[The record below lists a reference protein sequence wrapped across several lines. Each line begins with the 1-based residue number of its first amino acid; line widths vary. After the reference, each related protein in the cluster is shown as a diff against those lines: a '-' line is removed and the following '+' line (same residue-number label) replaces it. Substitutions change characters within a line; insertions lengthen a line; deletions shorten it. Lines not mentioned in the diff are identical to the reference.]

1 VCGWAPYAEA
11 RLYVMDG
18 RRWSKVADVVDQD
31 DGAGFLRCFGRQLKI
46 LRERAGLTRPEFG
59 ARVGYGEDQIASVEL
74 GRRIPKP
81 ELIDKADEV
90 LGAGGILRAMK
101 EEVARARYPAFFRD
115 AARLEAEAVE
125 LQTYDTHVVNGLLQ
139 TEEYTRA
146 LLAMRRPLLAEETI
160 EHRVA
165 ARLARQEVFA
175 KWPAP
180 LFGFVME
187 ESVLLRR
194 LGGPAV
200 MRGQLEQILL
210 IGQKRNV
217 EVQVMPLDRE
227 DNAGVDGGFTLF
239 TRKGGEQMGYLETQ
253 GRSTLVTDREEVR
266 VLAARYGIIRAQ
278 ALAPRESLA
287 FIEKLL
293 GEL

>member
-1 VCGWAPYAEA
+1 MA
-11 RLYVMDG
+11 
-18 RRWSKVADVVDQD
+18 DQD
-31 DGAGFLRCFGRQLKI
+31 DGAGFLRCFGQQVRL
-46 LRERAGLTRPEFG
+46 LRERAGLTRAELG
-59 ARVGYGEDQIASVEL
+59 TLLGYGEDQIASVEL

-81 ELIDKADEV
+81 ELIDKADTV
-90 LGAGGILRAMK
+90 LNAGGLLRAMK
-101 EEVARARYPAFFRD
+101 GEVERARYPAFFRD

-146 LLAMRRPLLAEETI
+146 LLAMRRPLLDEETI
-160 EHRVA
+160 EQRVA
-165 ARLARQEVFA
+165 ARLARQNLSA

-180 LFGFVME
+180 LFSFAME

-194 LGGPAV
+194 LGGIAV

-210 IGQKRNV
+210 LGQKRNV

-239 TRKGGEQMGYLETQ
+239 TRKEGEQIGYLETQ
-253 GRSTLVTDREEVR
+253 GRSTLVSDREEVR
-266 VLAARYGIIRAQ
+266 ALAARYGIIRAQ
-278 ALAPRESLA
+278 ALTPRESLA
-287 FIEKLL
+287 YVEKLL